1 MTNLHTARILSQKGD
16 PQTILQLLAY
26 LEDEE
31 KWHTAMKPYLLTFFN
46 AALKQ
51 DEAALQLIIEK
62 INGYFEQKPI
72 KPKYDTPRY
81 QCFLALIDTIGV
93 LRDSLVIPILERQIS
108 RWEFDSDILQKA
120 LVTLAE
126 TDADRATLRLKEEMG
141 LSENRD
147 ISLFTSKM
155 KVLNVKKSSADRPE
169 AFTLGV
175 WARDEFESRER
186 GYPFK
191 YENRLVYFMYGG
203 TDKRFA
209 GQAQSDEDAI
219 QVATEYLAWW
229 LWTCG
234 AI

>member
-1 MTNLHTARILSQKGD
+1 MTDLNTARILSQEGD

-26 LEDEE
+26 LEDEA
-31 KWHTAMKPYLLTFFN
+31 KWHTAMVPYLLMFFS
-46 AALKQ
+46 ATLKQ
-51 DEAALQLIIEK
+51 NEEARQLIIEK
-62 INGYFEQKPI
+62 ISGYFEQKPI
-72 KPKYDTPRY
+72 MPKYDTPRY

-93 LRDSLVIPILERQIS
+93 LRDSLVMPIIERQIS
-108 RWEFDSDILQKA
+108 RWKFDSDILQKA

-126 TDADRATLRLKEEMG
+126 IDADRAMLRLKEEMG
-141 LSENRD
+141 LSEIRD

-155 KVLNVKKSSADRPE
+155 KVLSIKKPSADRLE
-169 AFTLGV
+169 FFTLGV

-191 YENRLVYFMYGG
+191 YENGLVYFMYGG

-209 GQAQSDEDAI
+209 GQAQSEEDAI
-219 QVATEYLAWW
+219 RVATGYLAWW